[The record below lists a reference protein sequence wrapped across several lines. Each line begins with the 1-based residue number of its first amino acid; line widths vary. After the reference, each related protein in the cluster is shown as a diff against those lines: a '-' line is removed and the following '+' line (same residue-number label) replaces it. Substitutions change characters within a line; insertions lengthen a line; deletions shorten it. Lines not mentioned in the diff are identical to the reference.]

1 MPDGEGRLG
10 EAVVLRTQGGPDC
23 LVAEQVP
30 TGEPGPGE
38 LLIRQR
44 AAGVNFHDVYVRNGL
59 YQTLA
64 LPGVPGLEGV
74 GEVVATGPGVSEF
87 AVGQRVA
94 WMDRKYGGYAQW
106 KVLKADLAVAVP
118 DEIDDTTA
126 AAIFLKGLTAHAFVE
141 GAHKVV
147 EGERV
152 LVHAAAGGV
161 GRLLAQM
168 AKARGALVIG
178 TAGSPEKAEIA
189 RESGCDHVI
198 PYREQDFAEAVMDL
212 TGGKGVNV
220 AYDAVGRDTFD
231 GSLASLALRGHLVNY
246 GQASG
251 PIPPFEIARLSGKSL
266 SITRPFLWAYL
277 ETPGELRDASASLF
291 SAIAGGSL
299 KVDIGGT
306 FTLAEASRA
315 HEALEARQNGPF
327 VLTC

>member
-10 EAVVLRTQGGPDC
+10 EAIVLRAQGGPVC

-30 TGEPGPGE
+30 VGDPGPGE

-74 GEVVATGPGVSEF
+74 GEVVATGPGVSDF

-106 KVLKADLAVAVP
+106 KVLNADLAVALP
-118 DEIDDTTA
+118 DDIDDVTA
-126 AAIFLKGLTAHAFVE
+126 AAIFLKGLTAHAFVA
-141 GAHKVV
+141 GAHKVRA
-147 EGERV
+147 GERV

-168 AKARGALVIG
+168 AKARGAMVIG

-198 PYREQDFAEAVMDL
+198 LYREQDFAGAVMDL
-212 TGGKGVNV
+212 TGGKGVDAV
-220 AYDAVGRDTFD
+220 YDAVGRDTFD
-231 GSLASLALRGHLVNY
+231 GSLASLGLRGHLVNY

-251 PIPPFEIARLSGKSL
+251 PVPPFEISRLSGKSL

-277 ETPGELRDASASLF
+277 ETAGELREAAASLF
-291 SAIAGGSL
+291 AAIAQGSL
-299 KVDIGGT
+299 KVEVGGI
-306 FTLAEASRA
+306 FALADAARA
-315 HEALEARQNGPF
+315 HEALEARKNGPF